1 MSVRKLSR
9 MLFLVN
15 TLQFTLGTV
24 ILFALWGEVLVYR
37 EEILDLAVFLVIF
50 SSLLS
55 IAGLFFLTR
64 FQRRNYEES
73 MENLENLNAKL
84 REQRHDYLNQVQ
96 VVHGLLELEEYES
109 AREYL
114 RPVFKDIMKVN
125 RALKTAQPAVNA
137 LLQAKLETAER
148 QGIDFY
154 LEVGTQLKELKIEAW
169 ELCKILANLLDNAIT
184 AVKQKEGEKQ
194 IRLQMEENKSDYMFR
209 IANNG
214 PEIPAAQQKLIFG
227 RGYTTKKGEGHGI
240 GLAIVSSI
248 LKEADGSIELQ
259 SNETET
265 IFFVTLSRSVQ
276 GKISGRR
283 QNRR

>member
-1 MSVRKLSR
+1 
-9 MLFLVN
+9 
-15 TLQFTLGTV
+15 
-24 ILFALWGEVLVYR
+24 
-37 EEILDLAVFLVIF
+37 
-50 SSLLS
+50 
-55 IAGLFFLTR
+55 
-64 FQRRNYEES
+64 
-73 MENLENLNAKL
+73 
-84 REQRHDYLNQVQ
+84 
-96 VVHGLLELEEYES
+96 
-109 AREYL
+109 
-114 RPVFKDIMKVN
+114 
-125 RALKTAQPAVNA
+125 
-137 LLQAKLETAER
+137 
-148 QGIDFY
+148 
-154 LEVGTQLKELKIEAW
+154 VGTQLKELKIEAW

-265 IFFVTLSRSVQ
+265 IFFVTLPRSVQ

>member
-125 RALKTAQPAVNA
+125 RALKTAQPPARAA
-137 LLQAKLETAER
+137 LY
-148 QGIDFY
+148 Y
-154 LEVGTQLKELKIEAW
+154 LH
-169 ELCKILANLLDNAIT
+169 
-184 AVKQKEGEKQ
+184 
-194 IRLQMEENKSDYMFR
+194 
-209 IANNG
+209 
-214 PEIPAAQQKLIFG
+214 PAAGGLPEAGLPGLPDHAG
-227 RGYTTKKGEGHGI
+227 RPGA
-240 GLAIVSSI
+240 L
-248 LKEADGSIELQ
+248 
-259 SNETET
+259 
-265 IFFVTLSRSVQ
+265 
-276 GKISGRR
+276 
-283 QNRR
+283 

>member
-209 IANNG
+209 IANNCYAPTVSAG
-214 PEIPAAQQKLIFG
+214 KNIRAQKNPQIRQVLLLSDKDARAKVEQPVYSMPA
-227 RGYTTKKGEGHGI
+227 E
-240 GLAIVSSI
+240 V
-248 LKEADGSIELQ
+248 
-259 SNETET
+259 
-265 IFFVTLSRSVQ
+265 
-276 GKISGRR
+276 
-283 QNRR
+283 